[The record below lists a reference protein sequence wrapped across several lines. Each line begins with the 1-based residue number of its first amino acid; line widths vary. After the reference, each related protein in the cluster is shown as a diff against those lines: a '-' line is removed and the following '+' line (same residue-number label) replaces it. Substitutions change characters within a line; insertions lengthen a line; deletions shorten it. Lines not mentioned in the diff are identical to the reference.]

1 MARPRAKAAARSHT
15 TRALLLRRVSYGE
28 SDLVVTLFTE
38 ALGRVSALAR
48 GARRSQKRFGGS
60 LEPMHTLL
68 VRLDESAGAE
78 LMALREASL
87 ETPRHHLVRDL
98 DRMQAAGRALGWIR
112 RAAPPRTPEPDAWRV
127 IIELL
132 DRLDDAR
139 DTRTPR
145 LHLAELGLRLLAALG
160 WGLDLELCVRCG
172 RACEPGRAAMIDAS
186 RGGLVCRACGGARM
200 VLDGAARARLASA
213 AAAKT
218 PGLSPED
225 VDTALG
231 LVESALRTHMDI
243 E

>member
-1 MARPRAKAAARSHT
+1 MARPRATSAARPHT

-60 LEPMHTLL
+60 LEPMHTLIL
-68 VRLDESAGAE
+68 RMDERAGAE
-78 LMALREASL
+78 LLALREASL

-112 RAAPPRTPEPDAWRV
+112 RAAPPRTPEPEAWRV

-132 DRLDDAR
+132 DRLDDESDA
-139 DTRTPR
+139 RTPK

-160 WGLDLELCVRCG
+160 WGLDLQRCVRCG
-172 RACEPGRAAMIDAS
+172 RACESGRAAMIDAT
-186 RGGLVCRACGGARM
+186 RGGLVCRACGGAR
-200 VLDGAARARLASA
+200 VQLDGAVRARLASA
-213 AAAKT
+213 AAGKI
-218 PGLSPED
+218 PGLSAED
-225 VDTALG
+225 ANVALG
-231 LVESALRTHMDI
+231 LVEAALRAHMDI